1 MKIMCTVLQY
11 DFATFKYSTVSKKR
25 GSGPK
30 ICDHTQRFIDDF
42 QGTALDYYLVNK
54 SEIYETLEMKGFQ

>member
-1 MKIMCTVLQY
+1 MDENYVQCCNTILLHL
-11 DFATFKYSTVSKKR
+11 STVSKKR

-30 ICDHTQRFIDDF
+30 ICDHTQKFIDDF